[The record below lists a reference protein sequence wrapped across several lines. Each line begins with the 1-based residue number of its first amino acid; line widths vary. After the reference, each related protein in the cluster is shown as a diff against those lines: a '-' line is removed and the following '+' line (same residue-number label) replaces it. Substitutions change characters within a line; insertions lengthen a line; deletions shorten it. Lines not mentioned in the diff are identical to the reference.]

1 MELRQLRSF
10 VCVVESGS
18 ISRAAFELGFAQSA
32 LSQQMTRL
40 ESELSTRL
48 LHRTPQGVAATEAG
62 LAFYREAQLTLRHAE
77 QAMRAAKQAR
87 LTGTVTVGLAPT
99 TASIMG
105 IPFLAA
111 MRESYPDVSVHI
123 VESLSGHLS
132 AMLNARQLDLAILFS
147 DRVDSRSNRRWTIQ
161 PLLEEDL
168 FYIVAKAQ
176 ELPNRPE
183 HIKLAQLRDKP
194 LILPSSSHGLRGAL
208 DAAFDRAKMQPK
220 IVIELDS
227 LSLLIDAVLVGMGGT
242 LQPWGMLARMSHLN
256 DKIFWTRISDKH
268 FTRHNFL
275 CSLSDEEM
283 SPSSLAARVLMRKCV
298 RDVIDTGQWI
308 GARLNR

>member
-111 MRESYPDVSVHI
+111 MRESYP
-123 VESLSGHLS
+123 EWL
-132 AMLNARQLDLAILFS
+132 
-147 DRVDSRSNRRWTIQ
+147 
-161 PLLEEDL
+161 
-168 FYIVAKAQ
+168 
-176 ELPNRPE
+176 
-183 HIKLAQLRDKP
+183 KP
-194 LILPSSSHGLRGAL
+194 
-208 DAAFDRAKMQPK
+208 
-220 IVIELDS
+220 
-227 LSLLIDAVLVGMGGT
+227 GM
-242 LQPWGMLARMSHLN
+242 R
-256 DKIFWTRISDKH
+256 IFPIPG
-268 FTRHNFL
+268 N
-275 CSLSDEEM
+275 
-283 SPSSLAARVLMRKCV
+283 
-298 RDVIDTGQWI
+298 
-308 GARLNR
+308 